1 MIIVP
6 FKAEHL
12 HTLNLQ
18 SAQALFG
25 PLLTDAEYG
34 KSLEDAGNAFT
45 GIVDGETIICSGVV
59 EQWQNRAVAWALI
72 SENSGKHFVAIH
84 KAVSRFLKVCDYR
97 RVEAYVDDRFENF
110 VELNNAGICCFL
122 FDAPHNTRYDVGYKR
137 IKSLSELV

>member
-12 HTLNLQ
+12 HSLNLQ

-59 EQWQNRAVAWALI
+59 EQWQNRAIAWALI

-84 KAVSRFLKVCDYR
+84 KAVSRFLKVCDYK
-97 RVEAYVDDRFENF
+97 RVEAYVDDRFEQ
-110 VELNNAGICCFL
+110 
-122 FDAPHNTRYDVGYKR
+122 GYRWMDMLGFKHEG
-137 IKSLSELV
+137 KMTAFSPNGMDMHLYAKVKHG

>member
-34 KSLEDAGNAFT
+34 KSLEEAGNAFT
-45 GIVDGETIICSGVV
+45 GIVDGQTIICSGVV

-72 SENSGKHFVAIH
+72 SENSGKHFVKIH
-84 KAVSRFLKVCDYR
+84 KAVSRFLKVCDYK
-97 RVEAYVDDRFENF
+97 RVEAYVDDRFEQ
-110 VELNNAGICCFL
+110 
-122 FDAPHNTRYDVGYKR
+122 GYRWMDMLGFKHEGFMEAFSPNGSSMHLYA
-137 IKSLSELV
+137 KVKHG

>member
-34 KSLEDAGNAFT
+34 KSLEAAGNAFT

-59 EQWQNRAVAWALI
+59 EQWQNRAIAWALI

-84 KAVSRFLKVCDYR
+84 KAVSRFLKVCDYK
-97 RVEAYVDDRFENF
+97 RVEAYVDDRFEQ
-110 VELNNAGICCFL
+110 
-122 FDAPHNTRYDVGYKR
+122 GYRWMDMLGFKHEGLMTAFSPNGSNMHLYS
-137 IKSLSELV
+137 KVKHG